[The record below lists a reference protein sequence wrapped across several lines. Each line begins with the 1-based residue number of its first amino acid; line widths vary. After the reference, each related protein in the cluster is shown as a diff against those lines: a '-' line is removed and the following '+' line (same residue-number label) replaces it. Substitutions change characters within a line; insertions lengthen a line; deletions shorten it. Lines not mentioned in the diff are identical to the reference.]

1 MAQEVPL
8 LERNERLLQRVCGF
22 LKPVY
27 YNKQSHIVR
36 EGEPLDATLFITQGI
51 VWSFT
56 TGNNGEGNDS
66 SEAEYIGKGDFYGQD
81 LLDWAFNDSPISL
94 NLSKLPISKKT
105 VKTHAKVEGFALMAN
120 NLKTVVSNWR
130 TVASALRVAWQRRH
144 GR

>member
-1 MAQEVPL
+1 MLEKNEQL
-8 LERNERLLQRVCGF
+8 LERICGF

-27 YNKQSHIVR
+27 YNEQSYIVR

-56 TGNNGEGNDS
+56 TGNNGEGIDS
-66 SEAEYIGKGDFYGQD
+66 SEAECIGKGDFYGQD
-81 LLDWAFNDSPISL
+81 LLDWAFNDSPTSL

-105 VKTHAKVEGFALMAN
+105 VKTHAKVEAFALMAN
-120 NLKTVVSNWR
+120 DLKIVVSNWR
-130 TVASALRVAWQRRH
+130 TVASALRAARQRRH